1 MEYEGQI
8 CRAPMERGSFML
20 PVMVGCSYNQCRFC
34 MLFKHLRFRLLP
46 LEQIEGELQRVQAA
60 GGRPEKI
67 FLGDGNAF
75 DLETERLLKILELVH
90 RYFPEC
96 RTVNMDATVT
106 GIPVSY
112 THLTLPTT

>member
-75 DLETERLLKILELVH
+75 DLETEASAGD
-90 RYFPEC
+90 PGP
-96 RTVNMDATVT
+96 DP
-106 GIPVSY
+106 PVFSRVQDRQY
-112 THLTLPTT
+112 GRHGDGNTKEIR